1 MDISSID
8 RAKAATACNSDSE
21 LARWLG
27 VATSVI
33 PGYKKRGYLPLE
45 QSVKI
50 SEQTG
55 VSLDWLILGKGEMR
69 PENHAAPELHPEQKM
84 LLTGFDS
91 LTSEQQDSVFA
102 LIRRMTRGESVE
114 QAVQHVINIHANV
127 GQANAG
133 NGNIEN
139 LNFSK

>member
-1 MDISSID
+1 MLT
-8 RAKAATACNSDSE
+8 RAKIATDCKTD
-21 LARWLG
+21 LAFAQWLG
-27 VATSVI
+27 LTQSVI
-33 PGYKKRGYLPLE
+33 AGYKKRGNIPQE
-45 QSVKI
+45 QCIKI
-50 SEQTG
+50 AEKTG
-55 VSLDWLILGKGEMR
+55 VSLDWLILGKGEMH

-139 LNFSK
+139 LIIPK

>member
-1 MDISSID
+1 MNSIE
-8 RAKAATACNSDSE
+8 RAYQASNVKSRSD
-21 LARWLG
+21 LARFLA
-27 VATSVI
+27 VTPSAI
-33 PGYKKRGYLPLE
+33 QGYEKRGYLPLE
-45 QSVKI
+45 QCVKI

-55 VSLDWLILGKGEMR
+55 VSLDWLILGKGEMH

-114 QAVQHVINIHANV
+114 QAVQHVINIHASV

-139 LNFSK
+139 LTFSK

>member
-1 MDISSID
+1 MDMLT
-8 RAKAATACNSDSE
+8 RAKIATDCKTD
-21 LARWLG
+21 LAFAQWLG
-27 VATSVI
+27 LTQSVI
-33 PGYKKRGYLPLE
+33 AGYKKRGNIPQE
-45 QSVKI
+45 QCIKI
-50 SEQTG
+50 AEKTG
-55 VSLDWLILGKGEMR
+55 VSLDWLILGKGEMH

-139 LNFSK
+139 LIIPK